1 MRQIPSLRP
10 RESTGPSLYAPDEPK
25 SVFDSLDET
34 CQLLDETEGQF
45 FRERSIDIAGE
56 YLCSSRD
63 EYAKAKA
70 VRQFMALID
79 LGPSGQPWF
88 HMPAIGIF
96 CDQRIIVIVMHD
108 GMGARSNEGH
118 LAAKNVQKLRN
129 LVDARRADESA
140 DTGYARVSSSR
151 LSDVA
156 GIFKHGHA
164 AKFEDGNARPP

>member
-10 RESTGPSLYAPDEPK
+10 REAAGPSLYAPDEPK

-34 CQLLDETEGQF
+34 CALLDETEGQF

-79 LGPSGQPWF
+79 RGETSINEAVESRRLP
-88 HMPAIGIF
+88 PA
-96 CDQRIIVIVMHD
+96 DLED
-108 GMGARSNEGH
+108 
-118 LAAKNVQKLRN
+118 AA
-129 LVDARRADESA
+129 
-140 DTGYARVSSSR
+140 
-151 LSDVA
+151 
-156 GIFKHGHA
+156 
-164 AKFEDGNARPP
+164 